1 MIDALMTRVSV
12 TYKCYEMNIG
22 EKRCNCLMCWDRS
35 RNGSHLIN
43 YRDCL
48 RSLPNWAVFLFLSEF
63 VNEAGFPAGIPC
75 ISFGSDIVFT
85 LRSTE
90 HMRERLVTSM
100 VSCIRRK
107 RDQIK
112 DLQENDN
119 SMVIFVLKRRKVV
132 R

>member
-1 MIDALMTRVSV
+1 MDTILLIIEIVYGV
-12 TYKCYEMNIG
+12 C
-22 EKRCNCLMCWDRS
+22 
-35 RNGSHLIN
+35 RNGLF
-43 YRDCL
+43 
-48 RSLPNWAVFLFLSEF
+48 FLFLSEF
-63 VNEAGFPAGIPC
+63 VNEAALPGGIPC

-90 HMRERLVTSM
+90 HMRERLVTSK

-112 DLQENDN
+112 DLQENDI
-119 SMVIFVLKRRKVV
+119 SMAIFVLKRRTVV